1 MKLSLYNLNN
11 WNKSEIYIMVKSSK
25 VDGTWMG
32 VLYILKSEVGDVVKR
47 NGYLSS
53 KMLVYFHSWTMCP
66 LLGLQACK
74 LY

>member
-1 MKLSLYNLNN
+1 
-11 WNKSEIYIMVKSSK
+11 
-25 VDGTWMG
+25 MG